1 VCGLTSLIVAA
12 SLFSYALV
20 LHVVTW
26 RIRPPGRYLF
36 WFLKYWAVLPLLAVG
51 AYLTVDGL
59 LRGFVLGPE
68 TLAWLGGLLTY
79 LALCACFILVYP
91 AISMSSLSL
100 EILHYLRRHGPQP
113 VGSLHLPTQSGAA
126 MLEARRD
133 NLLKSGFFEAN
144 GGSLILTRKGRMV
157 AGTIN
162 AIRWALAIPRGSG
175 G

>member
-1 VCGLTSLIVAA
+1 M
-12 SLFSYALV
+12 

-26 RIRPPGRYLF
+26 RIRPPRRYLY
-36 WFLKYWAVLPLLAVG
+36 WFLKYWLVLPLVAVG
-51 AYLTVDGL
+51 AYLTFEGTLGGL
-59 LRGFVLGPE
+59 VLGPE
-68 TLAWLGGLLTY
+68 ILAWLGGLLTY

-100 EILHYLRRHGPQP
+100 EILHYLLRHGPQP
-113 VGSLHLPTQSGAA
+113 VGSLHLPTQTGAT

-144 GGSLILTRKGRMV
+144 GGSLILTRKGRRV
-157 AGTIN
+157 AATIN